1 MNQRPEDVTEF
12 NVAYA
17 GVISDVSFVSID
29 PSGRSDLL
37 KIIDQAQ
44 SSGSIAL
51 LQCLEPDSHRISIAR
66 HHVRVWT
73 IATQRVELRV
83 PLHIIASVGYIQ
95 DDGIHII
102 CINIGP
108 DPRNRQIRDLVILVA
123 ANKAVSEEV
132 CSVLS
137 SRFQAVYREAV
148 VGLTDAKTFKGSFPQ
163 SASNSHGRGRGS
175 VPLDSAETKT
185 SLYTTSDSNN
195 DAVSEYLALA
205 SASLN
210 ELEFREYAELLHR
223 SKYGELPLRELAHK
237 LMELFGPRRK
247 HLLTRLHLLIRD
259 EDQAEF
265 REFLE
270 LHNITDSEEGTHQYS
285 L

>member
-1 MNQRPEDVTEF
+1 MRGVSIEMHFP
-12 NVAYA
+12 YA

-44 SSGSIAL
+44 SSGSIAPMHC
-51 LQCLEPDSHRISIAR
+51 LQPDSHRISIAR
-66 HHVRVWT
+66 HHVHVKAAASQQ
-73 IATQRVELRV
+73 IELRV
-83 PLHIIASVGYIQ
+83 PLHIIASIGYIQ
-95 DDGIHII
+95 EDSIHII

-108 DPRNRQIRDLVILVA
+108 DPRNRQVRDLVVLVA
-123 ANKAVSEEV
+123 PNKIVSEDV
-132 CSVLS
+132 CNVLN

-148 VGLTDAKTFKGSFPQ
+148 VSLTDRKSFKSSFPPPTSQ
-163 SASNSHGRGRGS
+163 NSAGRGRGS
-175 VPLDSAETKT
+175 LPQESAETKT

-205 SASLN
+205 SSSLN
-210 ELEFREYAELLHR
+210 EMEFREYAELLHR
-223 SKYGELPLRELAHK
+223 SKHGELPLRELAHK

-259 EDQAEF
+259 EDQSEF

-270 LHNITDSEEGTHQYS
+270 LHNITDSDS
-285 L
+285 V

>member
-1 MNQRPEDVTEF
+1 M
-12 NVAYA
+12 
-17 GVISDVSFVSID
+17 
-29 PSGRSDLL
+29 GRNGWIECELLL
-37 KIIDQAQ
+37 KASPEQIILQ
-44 SSGSIAL
+44 S
-51 LQCLEPDSHRISIAR
+51 
-66 HHVRVWT
+66 
-73 IATQRVELRV
+73 
-83 PLHIIASVGYIQ
+83 
-95 DDGIHII
+95 
-102 CINIGP
+102 
-108 DPRNRQIRDLVILVA
+108 
-123 ANKAVSEEV
+123 VSEEV
-132 CSVLS
+132 CDVLS

-148 VGLTDAKTFKGSFPQ
+148 VNLTDAKTLKGSFPQ
-163 SASNSHGRGRGS
+163 PASQNSPGRGRGS
-175 VPLDSAETKT
+175 VPLESAETKT

-223 SKYGELPLRELAHK
+223 SKHGELPLRELAHK

-270 LHNITDSEEGTHQYS
+270 LHNITDSDS
-285 L
+285 V